1 MYKPVECINLASEFS
16 ESIKTS
22 KLTSKVSNKL
32 NAKSAGKISIGHND
46 SCDTFTDLS
55 QLRIKNVN
63 RLIIEHLN
71 INTKSGKFD
80 QLKTLIEKNID
91 VLIFTE
97 TKIDA
102 SFPNSQ
108 FIIDGYSSPFRYDRN
123 RFGGEMFLSIFGM
136 IFCVKN

>member
-1 MYKPVECINLASEFS
+1 MYKPVECINLTSEFS

-46 SCDTFTDLS
+46 SYDTFTDLS
-55 QLRIKNVN
+55 QLGIKNVN
-63 RLIIEHLN
+63 RLNIGHLN

-80 QLKTLIEKNID
+80 QLKTLIQKNID
-91 VLIFTE
+91 VLIFAE

-136 IFCVKN
+136 IFSAKN